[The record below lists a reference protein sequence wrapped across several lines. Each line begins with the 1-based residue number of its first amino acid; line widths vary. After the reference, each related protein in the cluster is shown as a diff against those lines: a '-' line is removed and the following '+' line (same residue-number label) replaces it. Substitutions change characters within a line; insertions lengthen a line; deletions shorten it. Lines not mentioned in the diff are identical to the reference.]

1 MVKNWR
7 SQLRSLSPTRPLT
20 YIDSLNVAERQALR
34 LLQLLEVTEAPVPGT
49 TLTAL
54 PYVRVER
61 LTPLPASGA
70 TQWIGGRWVILL
82 NGADALVRQRFSLAH
97 ELKHVIDHQAI
108 KVLYPGAGHMN
119 AHDRAEQ
126 ICEYF
131 AGCLLVPRPWLKRAW
146 TSGLQD
152 IGKLAAHFGVSRQA
166 MQVRLLQ
173 TGLIES
179 PQRCGPYLRLPVNV
193 SAIYRYRRV
202 PVAA

>member
-1 MVKNWR
+1 MVKTWR
-7 SQLRSLSPTRPLT
+7 SQLRSLSPSRPLS
-20 YIDSLNVAERQALR
+20 YIDALAVAERQALR
-34 LLQLLEVTEAPVPGT
+34 LLQLLDLTEAPVPGT

-54 PYVRVER
+54 PYIRVER
-61 LTPLPASGA
+61 VTPLPASGA
-70 TQWIGGRWVILL
+70 TRWVRGRWVILL

-97 ELKHVIDHQAI
+97 ELKHVIDHQTI

-152 IGKLAAHFGVSRQA
+152 LGPLAAHFGVSRQA

-173 TGLIES
+173 TGLMES
-179 PQRCGPYLRLPVNV
+179 PQRCGQYFRLPVDV
-193 SAIYRYRRV
+193 SAIYHYRRV
-202 PVAA
+202 AA